1 MHEFFLQLIHI
12 LIHQKLL
19 FGAASRLYN
28 MKVTKFQ
35 LYYKRKSICIKIK
48 ELQSDFLEL
57 IFGVLLHLSD
67 YERVTVG

>member
-1 MHEFFLQLIHI
+1 MNFFFQLIHI
-12 LIHQKLL
+12 LIDQKLL
-19 FGAASRLYN
+19 FGAASRLHN
-28 MKVTKFQ
+28 MTKFQ

-67 YERVTVG
+67 YERVTI